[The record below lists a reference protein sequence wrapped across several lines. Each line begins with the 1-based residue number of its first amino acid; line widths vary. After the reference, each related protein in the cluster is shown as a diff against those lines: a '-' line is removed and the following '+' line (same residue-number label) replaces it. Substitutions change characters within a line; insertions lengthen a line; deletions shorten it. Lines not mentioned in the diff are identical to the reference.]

1 MSTFKTVMRRILNL
15 PEPRSDAAKVEAKGK
30 GKKGEASLPGPPPA
44 GQPSPAPQAPAGL
57 QQWTD
62 AAARLQGQTPSPQ
75 PAPAAATGAG
85 AGAGTGADAAKGRDL
100 PWQLEDENSGTKFL
114 VKVGRGALWA
124 VVGLAA
130 ITGIRSWFWAPAP
143 PKAPVQVSSGPTYP
157 VQEAQAV
164 AARFARSYLSWDEDD
179 PKARAEA
186 LARDMAKGIDT
197 AAGWNQKG
205 HQEVLAAQPGTVTE
219 EKDKRARVRVD
230 VLVKTPGT
238 DGSAKPGD
246 KPKDDKPKDDKSKD
260 KKDDPK
266 KDDKGDGKNQDPRS
280 ATGPRWVGLDI
291 PVVHASGRIVVSGQP
306 GMVGVPTGGTTAPAL
321 NTKSTDLDFSE
332 KTRGVAEEFFT
343 KYATGEAESVAAP
356 GASVAPLPP
365 GVHLGGLRNW
375 SVDEGSGADRIG
387 TATITWLTGGAE
399 LEETYRVKLTR
410 VASAKAE
417 RWQVS
422 EVHGGMS
429 S

>member
-15 PEPRSDAAKVEAKGK
+15 PEPRSDAAKVKAK
-30 GKKGEASLPGPPPA
+30 GKKGEASLPGSPPA

-62 AAARLQGQTPSPQ
+62 AAARLQGQTPSSQ
-75 PAPAAATGAG
+75 PAPGAATGAG
-85 AGAGTGADAAKGRDL
+85 AGTGAVATEGRDL

-114 VKVGRGALWA
+114 VKAGRGALWA

-130 ITGIRSWFWAPAP
+130 ITGIRSWFWAPEP

-164 AARFARSYLSWDEDD
+164 AARFARSYLSWDESD

-205 HQEVLAAQPGTVTE
+205 HQEVLAAQPGAVTE

-230 VLVKTPGT
+230 VLVKASGT
-238 DGSAKPGD
+238 DGS
-246 KPKDDKPKDDKSKD
+246 PKTVDKPKDDKSKD

-266 KDDKGDGKNQDPRS
+266 KDDKAAKDDKGDGRDSRS
-280 ATGPRWVGLDI
+280 ADGPRWVGLEI
-291 PVVHASGRIVVSGQP
+291 PVVQTSGRILVSGQP
-306 GMVGVPTGGTTAPAL
+306 GMVGVPTDGTSAPAL

-365 GVHLGGLRNW
+365 GVNLGGLRNW
-375 SVDEGSGADRIG
+375 SVDEGSGTDRIG
-387 TATITWLTGGAE
+387 TATVTWLTGGAE

>member
-1 MSTFKTVMRRILNL
+1 MRRILNL
-15 PEPRSDAAKVEAKGK
+15 PEPRSDAAKVQAKSKGK
-30 GKKGEASLPGPPPA
+30 GRKGEASLPGPPPA
-44 GQPSPAPQAPAGL
+44 DLAPAPPAGQPSPARQAPAGL

-75 PAPAAATGAG
+75 PVPAAAAGAG
-85 AGAGTGADAAKGRDL
+85 AGAVAGTGADAAKGRDL

-114 VKVGRGALWA
+114 VKAGRGALWA
-124 VVGLAA
+124 VVALAA
-130 ITGIRSWFWAPAP
+130 ITGIRSWFWAPEP

-164 AARFARSYLSWDEDD
+164 AARFARSYLSWDESD

-186 LARDMAKGIDT
+186 LARDMAKGVDT

-205 HQEVLAAQPGTVTE
+205 HQEVLAAQPGAVTE

-230 VLVKTPGT
+230 VLVKGSGT
-238 DGSAKPGD
+238 DGS
-246 KPKDDKPKDDKSKD
+246 PKTDDKSKD

-266 KDDKGDGKNQDPRS
+266 KDDKAAKDDGKDKDPRAAS
-280 ATGPRWVGLDI
+280 GPRWVGLEI
-291 PVVHASGRIVVSGQP
+291 PVVHTSGRIVVTGHP
-306 GMVGVPTGGTTAPAL
+306 GMVGVPTVGTSAPAL
-321 NTKSTDLDFSE
+321 NAKSTDLDFSE
-332 KTRGVAEEFFT
+332 KTRGVVEEFFT

-365 GVHLGGLRNW
+365 GVSLGGLRNW
-375 SVDEGSGADRIG
+375 SVDEGSGTDRIG
-387 TATITWLTGGAE
+387 TATVTWLTGGAE

-422 EVHGGMS
+422 EIHGGMS